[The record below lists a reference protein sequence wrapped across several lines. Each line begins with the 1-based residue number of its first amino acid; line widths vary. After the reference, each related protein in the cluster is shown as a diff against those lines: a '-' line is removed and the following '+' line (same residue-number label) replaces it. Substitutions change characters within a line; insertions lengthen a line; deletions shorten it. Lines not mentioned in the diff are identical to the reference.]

1 MGFWEKVGEGAG
13 KVASGVA
20 QHVQE
25 ESERYERYLERY
37 ERYSDED
44 LKKKAR
50 NTSSTKLER
59 LAAIQVLND
68 RGYGN

>member
-1 MGFWEKVGEGAG
+1 M
-13 KVASGVA
+13 A

-59 LAAIQVLND
+59 LAAIRVLND